1 MVTDLVADGLGKKI
15 RAVLDEPETGPTLR
29 RFFVNTMFDSTFV
42 ILGILIASAFSSEPS
57 LRTVIVTIVTS
68 SVALGISTGISV
80 MEAETMEQS
89 IKMREMERA
98 MLTSLEDTHLH
109 RISRYTIF
117 LVAAV
122 NFCAPIIAGSVTLS
136 PFLLGESNIQL
147 AAYISLGLAI
157 TILSWSGGD
166 GPRGEAKPLGQ
177 GSRMAVAGVGA
188 FILLLHRIY
197 AVISRCGD
205 GSPTGGSGC
214 ACRPTVRRT
223 TRSYFLVALPT
234 MAAFFPSGFPQ
245 QLEDVLGH
253 IRTQPMT
260 TLPRSLCSS
269 DQPKARRRSSP
280 DRISVPRLSIS
291 MPTPDLEDHRWIV
304 GKASRVGSFMLTAPR
319 VSARPRSGGSA
330 ARCRS

>member
-1 MVTDLVADGLGKKI
+1 MVADGLGKKI

-136 PFLLGESNIQL
+136 PFLLIGESNIQL

-157 TILSWSGGD
+157 TILFVVGAVMGRAGRRNPWV
-166 GPRGEAKPLGQ
+166 Q

-188 FILLLHRIY
+188 FIL
-197 AVISRCGD
+197 C
-205 GSPTGGSGC
+205 
-214 ACRPTVRRT
+214 
-223 TRSYFLVALPT
+223 
-234 MAAFFPSGFPQ
+234 FFI
-245 QLEDVLGH
+245 E
-253 IRTQPMT
+253 
-260 TLPRSLCSS
+260 
-269 DQPKARRRSSP
+269 
-280 DRISVPRLSIS
+280 S
-291 MPTPDLEDHRWIV
+291 ML
-304 GKASRVGSFMLTAPR
+304 
-319 VSARPRSGGSA
+319 
-330 ARCRS
+330 